1 MTTYVARNS
10 FAALLVWSGNALHSS
25 ANALHSLGQKIDC
38 WYTGRERSAQDRIA
52 LSHMSDRELH
62 DIGISRAS
70 VGPVSSGHWLRDY

>member
-1 MTTYVARNS
+1 MTTYVARHS
-10 FAALLVWSGNALHSS
+10 FAALLVWSGNALHGS
-25 ANALHSLGQKIDC
+25 AVKLHSLGRKVDA
-38 WYTGRERSAQDRIA
+38 WLANRERAAKDRVA